1 MHNEKRRLRLN
12 NYARIL
18 LVISITLLIYGVVLD
33 INSDHHLIDPVKD
46 VQTTPDSGKDVTIST
61 IDDITVEPEKENP
74 ASVPEE
80 VTSPPATPAS
90 EPTVTPSVQPEVVTP
105 TPPEP
110 YVPTIDDMNNQLRN
124 QILDQYGVSVRYG
137 NETVG
142 YTVVSGST
150 RITTEPI
157 TDSTL
162 INSQL
167 TRLQTA
173 LSLYPRGLFSEIKN
187 GGIPLTVYLIDHYS
201 NTTIT
206 GITDSSYSFANIS
219 IAAMYP
225 FEESFYH
232 ESYHYI
238 ERYMFKKGA
247 NFNSWSLLNPEGFNY
262 GTVYNDLSYNITFSQ
277 DAYFVNNYAQT
288 LDTEDRACT
297 FEYMMAPNKASC
309 LNQNMKV
316 WAKAKY
322 MALTMETTLRSVRPD
337 TVEYWERFL

>member
-1 MHNEKRRLRLN
+1 MHNEKRRLKMM
-12 NYARIL
+12 NYAKIL

-33 INSDHHLIDPVKD
+33 INSDRHLLDPGKD
-46 VQTTPDSGKDVTIST
+46 VETVPDNGKDVTIST
-61 IDDITVEPEKENP
+61 IDDITVKPETENP
-74 ASVPEE
+74 SVPQE
-80 VTSPPATPAS
+80 VTPSPEVPSTP
-90 EPTVTPSVQPEVVTP
+90 EVTPSVQPEGVQPSNPV
-105 TPPEP
+105 P
-110 YVPTIDDMNNQLRN
+110 YVPTIDDINNQIRN
-124 QILDQYGVSVRYG
+124 QILEQYGVAVRYG
-137 NETVG
+137 SETVG
-142 YTVVSGST
+142 YTIMSGNT
-150 RITTEPI
+150 KITTEPI
-157 TDSTL
+157 TDSTA

-167 TRLQTA
+167 NRLKTA
-173 LSLYPRGLFSEIKN
+173 LALYPAGLFTEIKN

-201 NTTIT
+201 NSTIT

-247 NFNSWSLLNPEGFNY
+247 NFNSWDLLNPEGFTY

-277 DAYFVNNYAQT
+277 DAYFVNNYAQS

-322 MALTMETTLRSVRPD
+322 MALTMEATLRSVKLE